1 MLQKRLNIKLQS
13 RGLLSNK
20 IFRRLFCAYA
30 TASFGDWFDAI
41 AIQVLLVYRWGVTP
55 MTLAMV
61 PVTIALPGLLLGSL
75 AGTIADRVPKVRL
88 MLLCDLLSAVLTLC
102 LLVAPSIYWIIP
114 ILMLRSAVS
123 TFMMPA
129 QQAMT
134 RQVVKDEE
142 LLQAT
147 SLNGLVNQLSKIA
160 GPLLGGVILVVFTPQ
175 ICILIG
181 AAGRMASC
189 VMLWTI
195 RYASDDV
202 KKAEPVAEPYME
214 TVRSRG
220 AKGNQV
226 QRGSVWKEWKEG
238 WKYLMQHRILLH
250 TMIYSFFGLTALL
263 MVDYQFTVLLREI
276 APNQE
281 SLLGILVAAI
291 GLGAVIM
298 LLIVNRQEH
307 MEYRFGLGAG
317 AMGIGL
323 GIAGLGLI
331 PSGSSSWVITGL
343 SLVIGLGNGLYM
355 VTNQTI
361 MQKESSTEMVGRVFG
376 ISNTLM
382 SVALVTAPLAG
393 GAIIE
398 LAGVGSAFFWI
409 GLIVAIIGLM
419 GLLFGRKWWRVHQVI
434 SEEQHESKQAA
445 LH

>member
-1 MLQKRLNIKLQS
+1 MLHKWFNTKLQS
-13 RGLLSNK
+13 RSLLSNK
-20 IFRRLFCAYA
+20 IFMRLFSAYA

-55 MTLAMV
+55 MTLALV
-61 PVTIALPGLLLGSL
+61 PVAMALPGLLLGSL

-88 MLLCDLLSAVLTLC
+88 MFLCDLLSAVLTLC

-114 ILMLRSAVS
+114 VLMLRSAVS
-123 TFMMPA
+123 TFVMPA

-134 RQVVKDEE
+134 RQVVKEEE

-160 GPLLGGVILVVFTPQ
+160 GPLLGGIILAMFTPQ

-181 AAGRMASC
+181 AAGRIASC
-189 VMLWTI
+189 AMLCTV
-195 RYASDDV
+195 RHASDDV
-202 KKAEPVAEPYME
+202 KKTIPVSNAYTEVVQSEEGYIRRG
-214 TVRSRG
+214 TVW
-220 AKGNQV
+220 Q
-226 QRGSVWKEWKEG
+226 EWKEG
-238 WKYLMQHRILLH
+238 WKYLLQRRVLLH
-250 TMIYSFFGLTALL
+250 TMIYCFFGLTALL

-276 APNQE
+276 APNNE
-281 SLLGILVAAI
+281 SMLGILVAAI
-291 GLGAVIM
+291 GLGAVIV

-307 MEYRFGLGAG
+307 IGYRFGLGTG

-323 GIAGLGLI
+323 GIAGLGLV
-331 PSGSSSWVITGL
+331 PSGSSSWMITGL
-343 SLVIGLGNGLYM
+343 ALVIGLGNGLYM

-376 ISNTLM
+376 ISNTLV

-398 LAGVGSAFFWI
+398 LAGVKIAFFGIGFIVAMI
-409 GLIVAIIGLM
+409 GLI
-419 GLLFGRKWWRVHQVI
+419 GLLFGKKWWGVQHMR
-434 SEEQHESKQAA
+434 SEDQHESKQAA
-445 LH
+445 IQ

>member
-1 MLQKRLNIKLQS
+1 MLHKWFNTKLQS
-13 RGLLSNK
+13 RSLLSNK
-20 IFRRLFCAYA
+20 IFMRLFSAYA

-55 MTLAMV
+55 MTLALV
-61 PVTIALPGLLLGSL
+61 PVAMALPGLLLGSF

-114 ILMLRSAVS
+114 VLMLRSAVS
-123 TFMMPA
+123 TFVMPA

-160 GPLLGGVILVVFTPQ
+160 GPLLGGVILAMFTPQ

-181 AAGRMASC
+181 AAGRIASC
-189 VMLWTI
+189 AMLWTV
-195 RYASDDV
+195 RHASEDV
-202 KKAEPVAEPYME
+202 KKVLPVGDAYTEGVQSEEGYIQRE
-214 TVRSRG
+214 TVW
-220 AKGNQV
+220 Q
-226 QRGSVWKEWKEG
+226 EWKEG
-238 WKYLMQHRILLH
+238 WKYLLQRQILLH
-250 TMIYSFFGLTALL
+250 TIIYSFFGLTALL

-276 APNQE
+276 APNNE
-281 SLLGILVAAI
+281 SMLGILVAAI
-291 GLGAVIM
+291 GLGAVIV

-307 MEYRFGLGAG
+307 IGYRFGLGAG

-323 GIAGLGLI
+323 GIAGLGLV
-331 PSGSSSWVITGL
+331 PSDSSSWIITGL
-343 SLVIGLGNGLYM
+343 ALVIGLGNGLYM

-361 MQKESSTEMVGRVFG
+361 MQKESSTKMVGRVFG

-398 LAGVGSAFFWI
+398 LAGVESAFFWI
-409 GLIVAIIGLM
+409 GFIVTVIGLV
-419 GLLFGRKWWRVHQVI
+419 GLLFGKNWWGVHRVS
-434 SEEQHESKQAA
+434 SEDEPESKQAA
-445 LH
+445 MQ